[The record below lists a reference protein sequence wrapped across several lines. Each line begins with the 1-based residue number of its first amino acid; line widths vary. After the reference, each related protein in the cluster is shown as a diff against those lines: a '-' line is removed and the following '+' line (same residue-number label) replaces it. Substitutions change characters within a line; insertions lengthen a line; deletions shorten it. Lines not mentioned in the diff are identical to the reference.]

1 MPENQGGRAVYKMT
15 PQDMAKVMRDFLSQY
30 DRVRIIGGCCGTNT
44 EHIAL
49 LRKIIDEK
57 QSENKR

>member
-1 MPENQGGRAVYKMT
+1 
-15 PQDMAKVMRDFLSQY
+15 
-30 DRVRIIGGCCGTNT
+30 RIIGGCCGTNT